1 MNFRIPLRRGRL
13 AVPLA
18 LAILAGP
25 IVAASTEPNPLAL
38 QTSASARLGCAV
50 SAAIGVERVH
60 VLQLPGDLPLHLRL
74 RLRGCGQAA

>member
-1 MNFRIPLRRGRL
+1 MNLQIPLRRGRL

-25 IVAASTEPNPLAL
+25 LLTAGADSMPLAWRG
-38 QTSASARLGCAV
+38 TGTARLGCAV

-60 VLQLPGDLPLHLRL
+60 VLQLPGDLPLHLRV
-74 RLRGCGQAA
+74 RLRGCSQTT